1 MIGGEL
7 LEHWAA
13 EAAQSERDSYEGRR
27 LIGLRSVEAYAGV
40 EKAGSLRFV
49 AIRVDSAQRR
59 SLADRYPRSS
69 RGIAVES
76 VEGGGGKLTF
86 FLREQAG
93 APEGVFPAVM
103 GDVLGA
109 SAVAPHDRALRASL
123 ERFAS
128 WQTALS
134 REAGTMSAQEVRGII
149 GELVIARDVLVPRLG
164 PARLVQVWRAPIGDH
179 LHDFVGQN
187 WELEVK
193 TTLVPGTT
201 FHVSVEGQLEPDGG
215 NRMFL
220 GAVELEPSSDGIS
233 MRELVEEIL
242 SSIEGSGPTREDLRN
257 AIVGRGALSHFLDD
271 EASRRY
277 RIRATNVFE
286 AADSFPIIRR
296 RTLPV
301 GVSALRYE
309 VSYAACSGF
318 RIGEADLSET
328 LTALERLL

>member
-1 MIGGEL
+1 VIRDEL

-27 LIGLRSVEAYAGV
+27 IIGLRSVEAYAGV

-49 AIRVDSAQRR
+49 AIRIDSAQRR

-69 RGIAVES
+69 KGIAVES
-76 VEGGGGKLTF
+76 VEGGGGKVTF

-103 GDVLGA
+103 EDVLGA
-109 SAVAPHDRALRASL
+109 SAVAPQDRALRASF

-134 REAGTMSAQEVRGII
+134 REAGAMSAQEVRGII
-149 GELVIARDVLVPRLG
+149 GELVIARDVLVPCLG
-164 PARLVQVWRAPIGDH
+164 PARLVQVWKAPIGDH
-179 LHDFVGQN
+179 VHDFMGQN

-201 FHVSVEGQLEPDGG
+201 FHISAEGQLEPEIG

-220 GAVELEPSSDGIS
+220 GAVEMEPSSDGIS
-233 MRELVEEIL
+233 MRELVEQIL
-242 SSIEGSGPTREDLRN
+242 SSVEASGPTREDLRN
-257 AIVGRGALSHFLDD
+257 AIVGRGALAHSLDD

-286 AADSFPIIRR
+286 VPDSFPLIRR
-296 RTLPV
+296 KTLPA

-318 RIGEADLSET
+318 RTGEAVLSET
-328 LTALERLL
+328 LKGLERQT